1 MTFFEIVFMI
11 ALLQFAEQKVDYAVL
26 ECGMGGRLD
35 ATNII
40 ERPEVCAITSIGF
53 DHMEVLGSTLE
64 AIAGEKA
71 GIIKEGVPC
80 VVGPTVTQDSVLRRA
95 AEMNSK
101 LVQVNWKS
109 FRKANQEMVK
119 NIVNLLGAGV
129 PEQALEEG
137 LRHEQPCRLETIPE
151 HQMLK
156 LVARQQLDESQQ
168 MPITYLDICHNP

>member
-1 MTFFEIVFMI
+1 
-11 ALLQFAEQKVDYAVL
+11 
-26 ECGMGGRLD
+26 MGGRLD

-53 DHMEVLGSTLE
+53 DHMEVLGTTLE

-80 VVGPTVTQDSVLRRA
+80 VVGPTVTQDTVMRRV
-95 AEMNSK
+95 AETNSK

-119 NIVNLLGAGV
+119 SIVELLGV
-129 PEQALEEG
+129 PVSESALEEG
-137 LRHEQPCRLETIPE
+137 LKSEQPCRLELIPE
-151 HQMLK
+151 
-156 LVARQQLDESQQ
+156 S
-168 MPITYLDICHNP
+168 